1 MSRVLALSVSTFV
14 AVAAL
19 ALLAPSREAHAQSAP
34 MAATGTNAGS
44 EDAARGMPRVV
55 AAFAGG
61 VACATAIC
69 WLVPAAR
76 RRRAGTA
83 SARTAD
89 ARRRRSL
96 AAADEPD
103 NEWQMLDGDASDL
116 VSLHDAYG
124 FVRYVSGPLLELT
137 GFSRHDLVGRH
148 GHDFVHEDDLPTLL
162 SAVHAARFEEQ
173 PAPALIRL
181 RDNHGHFVWIEAQ
194 FRHSVSRTG
203 EPEVLCVARSVAR
216 SALPQVGAVGTPV
229 GAPMDARVDAPEKGR
244 TEAAPAA
251 PRTPAYEVGRETPW
265 EDRRAAGET
274 RRATPQVIGRKT
286 AAVPARAAPRRL
298 PDPAVPADQG
308 HDPPAR
314 RTLPHAFS
322 RRRIASA
329 AGSADRRSPILLPS
343 SSLDAWSGPSLQ
355 DLCHAFERR
364 EFELHYQLKM
374 GLATGKVT
382 GAEALLRWNAP
393 EGRGRTA
400 EIIAS
405 AERTGFIVTLGEWVV
420 RAAAHQSLQ
429 WRRTGLCFPVA
440 VNVSPVQLNDPGF
453 ATLMHELVARDREL
467 PAWLELEVTE
477 QALSGDSD
485 RAVQTIAQLVALGFT
500 LHVDDFGVGY
510 SKLSQLSR
518 MPVRALK
525 IDRSIVRDL
534 ADTAGSVE
542 TVEAVVSLS
551 RALHL
556 KVIAKGVETAEQ
568 LELLRARGCDEV
580 QGYLFSQPVR
590 SDAVRALLL
599 PSMAAPQRDPL
610 SRRSPCDVAPGSSCI
625 PVRTA

>member
-1 MSRVLALSVSTFV
+1 
-14 AVAAL
+14 
-19 ALLAPSREAHAQSAP
+19 
-34 MAATGTNAGS
+34 
-44 EDAARGMPRVV
+44 
-55 AAFAGG
+55 
-61 VACATAIC
+61 
-69 WLVPAAR
+69 
-76 RRRAGTA
+76 
-83 SARTAD
+83 
-89 ARRRRSL
+89 
-96 AAADEPD
+96 
-103 NEWQMLDGDASDL
+103 MLDGDASDV

-148 GHDFVHEDDLPTLL
+148 GHEFIHEDDLPTLL
-162 SAVHAARFEEQ
+162 SAVHAARFEGQ
-173 PAPALIRL
+173 SAPALIRL
-181 RDNHGHFVWIEAQ
+181 RDIQGHFVWIEAQ

-216 SALPQVGAVGTPV
+216 SAMPQVSAQDDAPAGARADARMDPPV
-229 GAPMDARVDAPEKGR
+229 GATMSARTAPQAR
-244 TEAAPAA
+244 TH
-251 PRTPAYEVGRETPW
+251 ETPR
-265 EDRRAAGET
+265 EIARN
-274 RRATPQVIGRKT
+274 T
-286 AAVPARAAPRRL
+286 AAMPTRMASRL
-298 PDPAVPADQG
+298 PSDPAVPPVQAYG
-308 HDPPAR
+308 PPAR
-314 RTLPHAFS
+314 RALPLARS
-322 RRRIASA
+322 RVRTDSASGPA
-329 AGSADRRSPILLPS
+329 HPRSPILLS
-343 SSLDAWSGPSLQ
+343 SNPLAWHGPSLQ

-374 GLATGKVT
+374 GLATGKFT

-429 WRRTGLCFPVA
+429 WRRAGLRFPVA
-440 VNVSPVQLNDPGF
+440 VNVSPVQLKDAGF

-477 QALSGDSD
+477 QAFSGDSD

-500 LHVDDFGVGY
+500 LHIDDFGAGY

-534 ADTAGSVE
+534 ADTAGSIE
-542 TVEAVVSLS
+542 TIEAVVSLS

-568 LELLRARGCDEV
+568 LELLRAHGCDEV
-580 QGYLFSQPVR
+580 QGYLFSQPMAA
-590 SDAVRALLL
+590 DAMRALVR
-599 PSMAAPQRDPL
+599 PTPQPVPPE
-610 SRRSPCDVAPGSSCI
+610 SARRPTVSEDVL
-625 PVRTA
+625 